1 MVLLAGSHMV
11 TGCTETIEV
20 KPQLSKGRLA
30 LPRLAA
36 TYADS
41 TSAKARYT
49 ECPAIRDEKTF

>member
-1 MVLLAGSHMV
+1 MV